1 MDDKGWRRLFQD
13 PITLPDGLELAR
25 LEDAARFIYNLPR
38 VDQESLHW
46 QLAIETLINAA
57 DGRDFLMHAR
67 IAVLKAL
74 NQSKP
79 DPTTAPRRKVAKK
92 FKIVR

>member
-1 MDDKGWRRLFQD
+1 
-13 PITLPDGLELAR
+13 
-25 LEDAARFIYNLPR
+25 
-38 VDQESLHW
+38 
-46 QLAIETLINAA
+46 
-57 DGRDFLMHAR
+57 MHAR